1 MSLVTELA
9 NMNLR
14 DASEAISRA
23 LIIEKS
29 KLEEAKIALSEKEKA
44 CKQAYIA
51 ANTGDSSENAPLDE
65 AKKDLRMVSGEILVN
80 LKVLQSLDD
89 LEDVEYLVD
98 TYDYTDL
105 ESSVCQL
112 DEETFKFLT
121 TIFHGLSRGNVKEYF
136 TSLSI
141 DNLERYKD
149 ELLNWIT
156 ENKNANTLDVFYN
169 KLSDFF
175 EVASMPP
182 YNTCG
187 IVKMYSTVRLECSN
201 GDTTET
207 MVYKIYPAG
216 LSFLDIGIIAAD
228 SRVAKAILEKQVGD
242 TVDIPHASKNL
253 HVLYKILEVY

>member
-1 MSLVTELA
+1 MSLATELI
-9 NMNLR
+9 NMDLR
-14 DASEAISRA
+14 EASKAISRA
-23 LIIEKS
+23 LIVEKS
-29 KLEEAKIALSEKEKA
+29 KLEQAKIDLAEKEKK

-65 AKKDLRMVSGEILVN
+65 AKKDLRMVSGEILAN

-89 LEDVEYLVD
+89 LEDVEYLIA

-105 ESSVCQL
+105 ESAVHQM
-112 DEETFKFLT
+112 DDDTFNFLT
-121 TIFHGLSRGNVKEYF
+121 TIFNGLSRVNVKEYF

-141 DNLERYKD
+141 DNLESYKD

-156 ENKNANTLDVFYN
+156 ENKNVNTLDVFYN

-201 GDTTET
+201 GGTTET

-228 SRVAKAILEKQVGD
+228 SRVAKAILEKQVGG
-242 TVDIPHASKNL
+242 TADIPHASKNL

>member
-1 MSLVTELA
+1 MSLATELV
-9 NMNLR
+9 NMDLR
-14 DASEAISRA
+14 EASKEISRA
-23 LIIEKS
+23 LIVEKS
-29 KLEEAKIALSEKEKA
+29 KLEQAKIDLAEKEKK

-65 AKKDLRMVSGEILVN
+65 AKKDLRMVSGEILAN

-89 LEDVEYLVD
+89 LEDVEYLIA

-105 ESSVCQL
+105 ESAINQM
-112 DEETFKFLT
+112 DDNTFSFLT
-121 TIFHGLSRGNVKEYF
+121 SIFDGLSKVNVKDYF
-136 TSLSI
+136 MSLSI
-141 DNLERYKD
+141 DNLESYKD
-149 ELLNWIT
+149 QLLNWIT
-156 ENKNANTLDVFYN
+156 ENKNENTLDVFYN

-175 EVASMPP
+175 EVANMPP

-201 GDTTET
+201 GGTTET

-228 SRVAKAILEKQVGD
+228 SRVAKAILEKQVGG
-242 TVDIPHASKNL
+242 TADIPHASKNL